1 MELIPTTHPNN
12 YSESIFESLVG
23 IEDAKRD
30 LLSTLEFL
38 LDHDRYEKWKKKH
51 HPKGL
56 KYLENFFTIPLI
68 ILSGEVGCGKTELAN
83 SIITPLAKKLKAT
96 ITSYETPSDIR
107 GAGRVG
113 EISNRITAAFSEV
126 KESLSKGN
134 KYSILIIDEA
144 DDLAT
149 SRSQNQAHHEDRA
162 GLNVLIKQID
172 SLKKYKIVTILITNR
187 ESVLDPAVLRRA
199 VLHIK
204 FKRPD
209 KLQRSKLFLKLFPEL
224 SSKNGLLDKLIQE
237 TERDIPFSYSDLIQR
252 IGKETL
258 FSSVNNNVPFSPEAF
273 LDILKKSVPTPLIS
287 EKIG

>member
-1 MELIPTTHPNN
+1 MELIPTSHPNN
-12 YSESIFESLVG
+12 YSENIFESLIG
-23 IEDAKRD
+23 IEDEKKD

-38 LDHDRYEKWKKKH
+38 LDQDRYDKWKKKH

-56 KYLENFFTIPLI
+56 EYLENFFTIPLI

-83 SIITPLAKKLKAT
+83 SIITPLAKKLKT
-96 ITSYETPSDIR
+96 PITSYETPSDIR

-113 EISNRITAAFSEV
+113 EISNRITAAFNEV
-126 KESLSKGN
+126 KESLSRGN
-134 KYSILIIDEA
+134 KCSILIIDEA

-209 KLQRSKLFLKLFPEL
+209 KLQRFKLFTKLFPEL
-224 SSKNGLLDKLIQE
+224 SSKNDMLDKLIQE
-237 TERDIPFSYSDLIQR
+237 SERDIPFSYSDLIQR
-252 IGKETL
+252 VAKETL
-258 FSSVNNNVPFSPEAF
+258 FSCVNNNEPFTPETF
-273 LDILKKSVPTPLIS
+273 LERLKKTAPTPLIS
-287 EKIG
+287 E